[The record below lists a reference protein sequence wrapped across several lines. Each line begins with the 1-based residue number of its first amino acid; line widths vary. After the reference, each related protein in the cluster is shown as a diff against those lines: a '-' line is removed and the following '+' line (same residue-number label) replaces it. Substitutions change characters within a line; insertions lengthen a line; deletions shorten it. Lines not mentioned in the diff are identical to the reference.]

1 MMKKRSVALKR
12 LTGRILPI
20 AVAVGIAFICSRF
33 FYQLMLIQGDSMS
46 PTYHH
51 LQMVV
56 LDKRDRAFA
65 AGEVVAF
72 ECRGLSATLV
82 KRVAAVPGDSVVIED
97 GVLLVNG
104 APSSVY
110 GSGRRFAFA
119 GLLESPVVLGED
131 EYIVIGDNIAESKDS
146 RYDAVGI
153 VRADDIVGKLIAA
166 QQVAFSL

>member
-1 MMKKRSVALKR
+1 MDKRNAALKR
-12 LTGRILPI
+12 LASRIILI
-20 AVAVGIAFICSRF
+20 AVAVGIAFVCSRY

-65 AGEVVAF
+65 AGDVVAF

-82 KRVAAVPGDSVVIED
+82 KRVAAVPGDTVVIDD
-97 GVLLVNG
+97 GVLMVNG
-104 APSSVY
+104 APSPVY
-110 GSGRRFAFA
+110 GESEFAFA
-119 GLLESPVVLGED
+119 GLMESPVALGED
-131 EYIVIGDNIAESKDS
+131 EYVVIGDNIAQSKDS
-146 RYDAVGI
+146 RYAEVGV

-166 QQVAFSL
+166 QQAPFSS